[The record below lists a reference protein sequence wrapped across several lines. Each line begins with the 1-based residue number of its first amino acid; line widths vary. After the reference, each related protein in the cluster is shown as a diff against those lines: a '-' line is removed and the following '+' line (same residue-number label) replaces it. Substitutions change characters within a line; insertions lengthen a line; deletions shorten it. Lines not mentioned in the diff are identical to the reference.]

1 MSDLDNDFDE
11 VAKKINAKLKE
22 AAEALREANRLST
35 EAGLIG
41 LIYTQF
47 TRDDLEYNLGRKPT
61 AEQKIGLQKQLEEL
75 EKKLEKIDVGE
86 LESELCDA
94 GWSTS
99 SSYC

>member
-1 MSDLDNDFDE
+1 MSDLDNDFE
-11 VAKKINAKLKE
+11 ETAKKINAKLKE

-35 EAGLIG
+35 EAGLVG

-47 TRDDLEYNLGRKPT
+47 TSDDLEYNLGRKLT
-61 AEQKIGLQKQLEEL
+61 VEQKVGLQ
-75 EKKLEKIDVGE
+75 KKLEKIDVSE

-94 GWSTS
+94 GWSPS

>member
-1 MSDLDNDFDE
+1 MSDLDNDFE
-11 VAKKINAKLKE
+11 ETAKKINAKLKE

-35 EAGLIG
+35 EAGLVG

-47 TRDDLEYNLGRKPT
+47 TSDDLEYNLGRKPT
-61 AEQKIGLQKQLEEL
+61 VEQKVGLQ
-75 EKKLEKIDVGE
+75 KKLEKIDVSE

-94 GWSTS
+94 GWSPS

>member
-1 MSDLDNDFDE
+1 MSYLDNDFDE
-11 VAKKINAKLKE
+11 VANKINAKLKE
-22 AAEALREANRLST
+22 ATEALREANRLST
-35 EAGLIG
+35 EAGLVG

-61 AEQKIGLQKQLEEL
+61 AEQKAELQKQLEEL
-75 EKKLEKIDVGE
+75 EEKLEKIDVSE

-94 GWSTS
+94 GWNPS